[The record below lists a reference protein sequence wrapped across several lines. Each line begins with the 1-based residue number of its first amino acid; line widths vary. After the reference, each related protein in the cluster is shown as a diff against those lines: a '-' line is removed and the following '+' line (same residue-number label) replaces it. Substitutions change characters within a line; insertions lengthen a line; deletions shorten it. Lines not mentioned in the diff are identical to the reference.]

1 MKITSPDQVTGALA
15 KSLRI
20 KAGLTQKQFWDEFD
34 ASKCRASYYENGK
47 QEINKPIRQ
56 LIYLK
61 YGCGI
66 PVFASHS
73 ELTKLGK
80 AARDIMKQRKEE
92 KANGKP

>member
-1 MKITSPDQVTGALA
+1 MKITSPDEVTGTLA

-20 KAGLTQKQFWDEFD
+20 EAGLTQREFWRQFD

-47 QEINKPIRQ
+47 QEINMPIRH

-80 AARDIMKQRKEE
+80 AARNIIKQRKEE
-92 KANGKP
+92 K